1 MDDIEPI
8 ENMGRCMS
16 NNYSIQGFWKG
27 WHCSYNRWI
36 VRYMYIPLGGAKY
49 PYLNIWPIFTFVAIW
64 HDTSFQLLAWG
75 WLISL
80 FFIPELLAVQLTKP
94 LRVIFFLFYLLVINP
109 AFLAQEIF

>member
-1 MDDIEPI
+1 
-8 ENMGRCMS
+8 
-16 NNYSIQGFWKG
+16 
-27 WHCSYNRWI
+27 
-36 VRYMYIPLGGAKY
+36 MYIPLGGAKY

-109 AFLAQEIF
+109 VFLAQEIF